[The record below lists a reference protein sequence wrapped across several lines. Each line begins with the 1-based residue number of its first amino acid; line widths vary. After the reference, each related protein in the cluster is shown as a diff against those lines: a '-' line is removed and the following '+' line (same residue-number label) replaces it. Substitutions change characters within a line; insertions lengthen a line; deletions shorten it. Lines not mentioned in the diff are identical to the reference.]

1 MCRTLLAA
9 DAIPLDGAGGLAFTF
24 PNRFAACLTLLLLAC
39 CLEAEHAQLLHIVG
53 LCWIRMIGER
63 AGRVKQNESV
73 PPCSLDWPER
83 HRALVLFHVHPCPK
97 LSWPDANWADRRSHA
112 IFYAHRRHTYQQ
124 NGSRLR
130 EMGRA
135 ARTEL
140 DRPCDRGLSAIPRF
154 EPARFAAPHEGYIY
168 HQIHTAF
175 ILTLLERLSG
185 LHSAAR

>member
-39 CLEAEHAQLLHIVG
+39 CLEAEHAPLLHIVG
-53 LCWIRMIGER
+53 VCWIGER

-73 PPCSLDWPER
+73 PLCSLDWPER

-112 IFYAHRRHTYQQ
+112 IFYAHRRHITYQQ
-124 NGSRLR
+124 NGRRVR
-130 EMGRA
+130 EMGRTS
-135 ARTEL
+135 RTEL
-140 DRPCDRGLSAIPRF
+140 DRSCDGSLWFIPRF
-154 EPARFAAPHEGYIY
+154 EPARFAATPVGYIY
-168 HQIHTAF
+168 YHSHIAF